1 MTIRSP
7 FRPRLIASAL
17 LIAGTVIAS
26 AAHAACSPLVP
37 ASDLIKAGTLVMST
51 NPTLPPL
58 QYTDSDGQVVGMRIE
73 LGKAIAKRLC
83 LTPEY
88 VSVDFDSMVPGLAAG
103 RWDVINTGIF
113 VTPAREKIMNMI
125 PYENQS
131 ISVSTPKGNPLNI
144 KKIDD
149 LAGKTVGVEQ
159 GGFEQDQANA
169 MIKDMTARGVTPFTL
184 RSFDTFGVAYQ
195 ALAARQLDAVISIDA
210 VAGQYQKKGTFAH
223 PISGVNPTPVALATK
238 NAPLADAIV
247 KVLNE
252 MKADGSYQKIFA
264 AYGVP
269 VFPGKISI
277 AKPQ

>member
-1 MTIRSP
+1 MSIRST
-7 FRPRLIASAL
+7 FRPRLIAGAVL
-17 LIAGTVIAS
+17 LASTFAAS

-58 QYTDSDGQVVGMRIE
+58 QYTDSNGQVVGMRID

-88 VSVDFDSMVPGLAAG
+88 VSVDFDSMVPGLAAS

-169 MIKDMTARGVTPFTL
+169 MIKDMTARGLTPFTL
-184 RSFDTFGVAYQ
+184 RTFDTFGVAYQ
-195 ALAARQLDAVISIDA
+195 ALSARQLDAVISIDA

-223 PISGVNPTPVALATK
+223 VISGVNPTPVALATK
-238 NAPLADAIV
+238 NAALADAIV

-264 AYGVP
+264 SYGVP